1 MTLQLVTGEFSRI
14 ETMDMI
20 IQFFE
25 MRIKFHENKI
35 LSSHNEE
42 DIKMREK
49 KIKFL
54 QEELAQAKTYIV
66 NKEEPVAVW
75 CTINI

>member
-1 MTLQLVTGEFSRI
+1 MTLQLVTGEFTRI

-35 LSSHNEE
+35 ISSHNEE

-54 QEELAQAKTYIV
+54 QGELAQAKSYIA
-66 NKEEPVAVW
+66 NKEEPIAVS
-75 CTINI
+75 CTINL

>member
-1 MTLQLVTGEFSRI
+1 MTLQLVQGEFSNI
-14 ETMDMI
+14 ETMDMVT
-20 IQFFE
+20 QMFE

-35 LSSHNEE
+35 KSTHNEE

-54 QEELAQAKTYIV
+54 QGELAQAKTYIV
-66 NKEEPVAVW
+66 DKGEPIAIS
-75 CTINI
+75 CTIDL

>member
-1 MTLQLVTGEFSRI
+1 MILQLVQGEFTKI

-20 IQFFE
+20 TQMFE

-35 LSSHNEE
+35 KSSHNEE
-42 DIKMREK
+42 DVKMREK

-54 QEELAQAKTYIV
+54 QGELAQAKTYIV
-66 NKEEPVAVW
+66 DKGEPIAIS
-75 CTINI
+75 CTIDL

>member
-1 MTLQLVTGEFSRI
+1 MTLQLVTGEFTRI

-35 LSSHNEE
+35 MSSHNEE

-54 QEELAQAKTYIV
+54 QGELAQAKSYIA
-66 NKEEPVAVW
+66 NKEEPIAVS
-75 CTINI
+75 CTINL

>member
-1 MTLQLVTGEFSRI
+1 MTLQLVQGDFSRI

-20 IQFFE
+20 VQMFE
-25 MRIKFHENKI
+25 LRIKFHENKI

-42 DIKMREK
+42 DIKMREN

-54 QEELAQAKTYIV
+54 QEELYQAKTYIV
-66 NKEEPVAVW
+66 DKEEPIAIS
-75 CTINI
+75 CIINL

>member
-35 LSSHNEE
+35 LISHNEE

-54 QEELAQAKTYIV
+54 QGELAQAKTYIV
-66 NKEEPVAVW
+66 NKEEPIAVS
-75 CTINI
+75 CTINL

>member
-20 IQFFE
+20 TQFFE

-35 LSSHNEE
+35 ISSYNEE
-42 DIKMREK
+42 DVKMREN

-54 QEELAQAKTYIV
+54 QGELALSKTYII
-66 NKEEPVAVW
+66 NKDEPIAVS
-75 CTINI
+75 CTINL

>member
-1 MTLQLVTGEFSRI
+1 MTLQLVTGEFSKI
-14 ETMDMI
+14 ETMDMVT
-20 IQFFE
+20 QFFE

-35 LSSHNEE
+35 MSSHNEE

-54 QEELAQAKTYIV
+54 QNELAQAKTYIV
-66 NKEEPVAVW
+66 DKGEPIAVS
-75 CTINI
+75 CTINL

>member
-14 ETMDMI
+14 ETMDMV

-35 LSSHNEE
+35 MNSHNEE

-54 QEELAQAKTYIV
+54 QNELAQAKKYIV
-66 NKEEPVAVW
+66 NKEEPIAVS

>member
-1 MTLQLVTGEFSRI
+1 MNLQLVTGEFSRI
-14 ETMDMI
+14 ETMNMVT
-20 IQFFE
+20 QMFE
-25 MRIKFHENKI
+25 LRIKFHENKI
-35 LSSHNEE
+35 MSSHNEE

-54 QEELAQAKTYIV
+54 QGELAQAKGYIV
-66 NKEEPVAVW
+66 NKEEPIAVM